1 MCSQVC
7 GQRRVGNGTAARD
20 AHCVYMRTLLICAFA
35 AALGACGPTSDN
47 SSEAP
52 AQDQPGPAAES
63 NLPPPEPIP
72 RDENAGRS
80 GLDGMTWIYGPPG
93 QNEPGRPAT
102 LLYSARAS
110 DETLLAMHCDGANVR
125 IILMRG
131 EGVTSPYPITLKSG
145 PNTLNVTGATS
156 GSGETR
162 VEAIVVRT
170 TPVFTRFSE
179 SGVFS
184 LVEQGDEFP
193 ANAINDAERQQ
204 IRSFFAAC
212 P

>member
-1 MCSQVC
+1 
-7 GQRRVGNGTAARD
+7 
-20 AHCVYMRTLLICAFA
+20 MRTLLICVFA
-35 AALGACGPTSDN
+35 AALGACGPTADN
-47 SSEAP
+47 SPEAP

-63 NLPPPEPIP
+63 IPPPLEPIP

-80 GLDGMTWIYGPPG
+80 GLDSMTWIYGPPG
-93 QNEPGRPAT
+93 QYEPGRPAT

-110 DETLLAMHCDGANVR
+110 DETLLAMHCGGANVL

-131 EGVTSPYPITLKSG
+131 EGLASPYPFTLKSG
-145 PNTLNVTGATS
+145 PAALNVTGATS

-162 VEAIVVRT
+162 VEASVART
-170 TPVFTRFSE
+170 SPVFTRLSE
-179 SGVFS
+179 SGIFS

>member
-1 MCSQVC
+1 
-7 GQRRVGNGTAARD
+7 
-20 AHCVYMRTLLICAFA
+20 MRTLLICVFA
-35 AALGACGPTSDN
+35 AALGACSPTADN
-47 SSEAP
+47 SPEAP
-52 AQDQPGPAAES
+52 AQDQSGPVAES
-63 NLPPPEPIP
+63 IPPALEPIP

-93 QNEPGRPAT
+93 QYEPGRPAT

-110 DETLLAMHCDGANVR
+110 DETLLAMHCDGANVL
-125 IILMRG
+125 IILVRG
-131 EGVTSPYPITLKSG
+131 EGLASPYPFTLKSG
-145 PNTLNVTGATS
+145 PATLNVSGAIS

-162 VEAIVVRT
+162 VDATVART
-170 TPVFTRFSE
+170 NPVFTRLSE

-193 ANAINDAERQQ
+193 ANAINDAEREQ

>member
-1 MCSQVC
+1 
-7 GQRRVGNGTAARD
+7 
-20 AHCVYMRTLLICAFA
+20 MRTILICAFA
-35 AALGACGPTSDN
+35 AALGACGPTVDN
-47 SSEAP
+47 GPEAP
-52 AQDQPGPAAES
+52 AQGQPGPAAES
-63 NLPPPEPIP
+63 SLPPLEPIP

-93 QNEPGRPAT
+93 QYEPGRPAT

-110 DETLLAMHCDGANVR
+110 DETLLAMHCDGAHVR

-131 EGVTSPYPITLKSG
+131 EDLASPYPFTLKSG
-145 PNTLNVTGATS
+145 AAALNLTGATS

-162 VEAIVVRT
+162 VEASVART
-170 TPVFTRFSE
+170 SPVFARLSE

-193 ANAINDAERQQ
+193 ANAINDAEREQ